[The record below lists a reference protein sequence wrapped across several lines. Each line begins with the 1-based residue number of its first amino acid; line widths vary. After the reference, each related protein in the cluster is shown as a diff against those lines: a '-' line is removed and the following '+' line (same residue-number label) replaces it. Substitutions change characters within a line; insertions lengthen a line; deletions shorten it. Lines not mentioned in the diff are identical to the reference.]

1 MKYSDIVTLR
11 QMRPAYNIQEEGQDE
26 WKTFIANDQFND
38 ILNRMIKAVRNND
51 ADNHK
56 SLWIAGTYGTGKSHA
71 GAVLKHLFCDP
82 IDEIQEYVEEEYK
95 KDKYAMLRNAVLQVR
110 QQKRLFPVNLYGQ
123 QSIAHEEDLS
133 LQLQKEISN
142 ALTKAGIDIVVRTDF
157 DTLVQHIDEQPAIWQ
172 SLIDNNTILSSVAP
186 DLKKLKQVL
195 SAGDTEV
202 LDRVRNAQRVAGIDI
217 RLQGNNIQQWIF
229 EVQNALKAKGTYDGL
244 LIIWDEFTEIM
255 TSSIGTRLL
264 VQLQKIAEA
273 MMNQEN
279 DSYFLFISH
288 PSALN
293 TLKEE
298 EREKTKGR
306 YHYVSYNMEPVSAF
320 KIMSKKFRVVDEEAY
335 QHRKDR
341 FFSMHSNLL
350 DLFSTSSASVEE
362 TKENIM
368 NLFPLHPSTANLATY
383 YAREAGSSSR
393 SVFEFLASDA
403 VRDFLDDESKYD
415 GERTITS
422 DYLWDYVQEYFESDT
437 TKFGAVTERFNS
449 HHLAV
454 EAAGETYLRVF
465 KGILLLNA
473 LNNIANSDTVTPST
487 ENIENLF
494 AGTEMEPELTE
505 ILDFL
510 NDKSIIQRQPNGN
523 FSILFTALPG
533 EEIQKIKEELMSSN
547 FLYTDQV
554 IKFGD
559 SARKSFD
566 KNLSGVNRPL
576 SYQFFSKQGNEYTLL
591 SKIEN
596 TCRQAKPY
604 EIFLAIMVARTQDEL
619 LTLKDI
625 AERNSKEE
633 RFRNTTFVVIES
645 TMGEKNYERFIEY
658 QANAQCAQRHGLP
671 NQQKTYTKNA
681 SDMIDE
687 WTGRMRGSNVTF
699 YLRGDDMTIV
709 GSKLASTTNNC
720 VAPVIFEAGP
730 ESLEIIR
737 ARNSATYWKQASVKA
752 TVDAVLSFNTKQD
765 ILAAKSCQG
774 QARHVE
780 FLLQDSVDDNLNWKV
795 DIDQDHP
802 LKKVCDYVDEM
813 LSGRHTSRN
822 QTFNLGEKLK
832 GLTEAPFGLY
842 QSYAPMAMV
851 AFAMKKYVNQIYDT
865 NGKQRSAQHLIDDVV
880 ELFKAWESNK
890 TSNKLNFMFESKE
903 AGKLCK
909 NLIAMFSLRKL
920 KGYSDIS
927 SLKDARWAIQ
937 HEYSKE
943 KGFPLWSL
951 KYCGSKENTDSM
963 RKLVDCIIR
972 VVSDP
977 ESMKNPQLLNDTISG
992 YDALKYEWGNLLQ
1005 ENNGGN
1011 YKEGFHNFMKSVEIV
1026 NLKDDEI
1033 DGALEYLRGHLEGE
1047 VGLWK
1052 EVEVKETLKDWRL
1065 SQKEVRPASVPPVD
1079 MGYPGGGFVGFH
1091 PSFSTLGI
1099 VQASLSSALAEQ
1111 NVRETPVTTDYHG
1124 DITKKRNEL
1133 KDKLK
1138 FMPSTEAKDLLQEI
1152 VEKEGGFILDTLLK
1166 YVQ

>member
-11 QMRPAYNIQEEGQDE
+11 QMRPAYNIQEEGLDE
-26 WKTFIANDQFND
+26 WKTFIANDQFNY
-38 ILNRMIKAVRNND
+38 ILDRMIKAVRNND

-82 IDEIQEYVEEEYK
+82 VDEIQEYIEEEYK

-186 DLKKLKQVL
+186 DLKKLKQLL

-202 LDRVRNAQRVAGIDI
+202 LDRVRNAQRIAGIDI

-229 EVQNALKAKGTYDGL
+229 EVQNALKKQGTYDGL

-320 KIMSKKFRVVDEEAY
+320 KIMSKKFKIVDEEAY
-335 QHRKDR
+335 QFRKDR
-341 FFSMHSNLL
+341 FFSMHRNLL
-350 DLFSTSSASVEE
+350 DLFSATSASAEE

-403 VRDFLDDESKYD
+403 VRDFLDDECKYD

-422 DYLWDYVQEYFESDT
+422 DYLWDYVKEYFESDT

-494 AGTEMEPELTE
+494 AGTEMESELTE

-559 SARKSFD
+559 AARKSFD
-566 KNLSGVNRPL
+566 KNLGGVNRPL
-576 SYQFFSKQGNEYTLL
+576 SYQFFSKQGNEFTLL

-596 TCRQAKPY
+596 TFRQAKTY

-633 RFRNTTFVVIES
+633 RFKNTTFVVIEA

-687 WTGRMRGSNVTF
+687 WTGRMKGSNVTF

-709 GSKLASTTNNC
+709 GSKMASTTNNC
-720 VAPVIFEAGP
+720 IAPVIFEAGP

-737 ARNSATYWKQASVKA
+737 AKNSATYWKMASVKA

-765 ILAAKSCQG
+765 ILASKSCQG

-780 FLLQDSVDDNLNWKV
+780 FLLQDSVDDNLIWKK
-795 DIDQDHP
+795 DMDKNHP
-802 LKKVCDYVDEM
+802 LKKVCDYIDEM
-813 LSGRHTSRN
+813 LSGRHTSKN
-822 QTFNLGEKLK
+822 QTFNLGDKLK
-832 GLTEAPFGLY
+832 GLTEAPYGLY

-880 ELFKAWESNK
+880 ELFKAWESGK

-937 HEYSKE
+937 HEYAKE

-951 KYCGSKENTDSM
+951 KYCSSKENTEDM
-963 RKLVDCIIR
+963 RKLVDCIIK

-977 ESMKNPQLLNDTISG
+977 ESMKNPQLLNDTIIG
-992 YDALKYEWGNLLQ
+992 YENQKYEWGNMLQ

-1011 YKEGFHNFMKSVEIV
+1011 YKEGFYNFMRGVEIV

-1033 DGALEYLRGHLEGE
+1033 DEALEYLHGHLEGE

-1052 EVEVKETLKDWRL
+1052 EVEVKETLKDWRI
-1065 SQKEVRPASVPPVD
+1065 SQQVVTK
-1079 MGYPGGGFVGFH
+1079 GNNGGGYTGGDEESAGVGYVSS
-1091 PSFSTLGI
+1091 PSVTNTYST
-1099 VQASLSSALAEQ
+1099 
-1111 NVRETPVTTDYHG
+1111 G
-1124 DITKKRNEL
+1124 DISKKRDEL

-1138 FMPSTEAKDLLQEI
+1138 FMPSSEAKDLLQEI
-1152 VEKEGGFILDTLLK
+1152 IEKEGSFILDTLLK